1 LGAAASRFARPFVQL
16 FVLFLVPAPLLTAS
30 PAWAQ
35 ADPEPR
41 AYIEA
46 GTDVALKGNAP
57 VAGYAFFLWNRP
69 HFPAE
74 DQYLRVVVAPT
85 YLQSE
90 LVQDHWP
97 YGRHAVSIGLNG
109 GGIRYGHWEY
119 REGSYK
125 GAESF
130 WGDGG
135 EVPLSYYAGTKL
147 FGQLPLQ
154 GQIRVTPAYLVYQD
168 SLDTADRFKLPPD
181 TGLFTGRVGLRLG
194 GVPPELLPTLALE
207 VSAWYEAT
215 YRTNTGTFGFPERP
229 EQLESLSQR
238 AWGRIAADLEPLE
251 GHHVELLVTAGLS
264 KDADLL
270 SSFRLGSALPFW
282 SEFPL
287 ILHGYFV
294 EEVFAK
300 RFWLVNASYRFP
312 IWPNQRSVFLR
323 VSGDLAGVNYIP
335 GHHLP
340 RNRLGG
346 AGVDLSVAF
355 TSRITLVVGYGY
367 GFDAPRNGGFGGHMA
382 HALIEVKF

>member
-1 LGAAASRFARPFVQL
+1 LGDGASRPARALVRL
-16 FVLFLVPAPLLTAS
+16 AGLVLLPVLAVAPAR
-30 PAWAQ
+30 AQ
-35 ADPEPR
+35 PDPEPR
-41 AYIEA
+41 AYLEV
-46 GTDVALKGNAP
+46 GTDVPLKGNAP
-57 VAGYAFFLWNRP
+57 VDGYAFFLWNRP
-69 HFPAE
+69 NFPAE

-85 YLQSE
+85 YLLSE

-97 YGRHAVSIGLNG
+97 YGRHAVGIGLNG

-119 REGSYK
+119 RDGSYK
-125 GAESF
+125 GEESF

-135 EVPLSYYAGTKL
+135 ELPLSYYVSTKL
-147 FGQLPLQ
+147 FDKLPLQ
-154 GQIRVTPAYLVYQD
+154 GQIRVTPAYIVYQD
-168 SLDTADRFKLPPD
+168 SFDTSDQFKLPPD
-181 TGLFTGRVGLRLG
+181 TGLVTGRVGLRLG

-229 EQLESLSQR
+229 ERLESLTQR
-238 AWGRIAADLEPLE
+238 AWGRVAAVLEPLE

-264 KDADLL
+264 YDADLL
-270 SSFRLGSALPFW
+270 SSFRLGSALPFR

-312 IWPNQRSVFLR
+312 AWPGSRAVSLR
-323 VSGDLAGVNYIP
+323 ASGDLAGVDYIP
-335 GHHLP
+335 GQALP

-346 AGVDLSVAF
+346 AGLDLSVAF
-355 TSRITLVVGYGY
+355 TPRVTLVVGYGY

-382 HALIEVKF
+382 HALVEVKF

>member
-1 LGAAASRFARPFVQL
+1 LHGAASRSARFLGRIAGPS
-16 FVLFLVPAPLLTAS
+16 VLILLLAVS
-30 PAWAQ
+30 ARAQ
-35 ADPEPR
+35 PDPEPR
-41 AYIEA
+41 AYLEA
-46 GTDVALKGNAP
+46 GTDVPLKGNAP
-57 VAGYAFFLWNRP
+57 VDGYAFFLWNRP
-69 HFPAE
+69 NFPAE

-85 YLQSE
+85 YLLSE
-90 LVQDHWP
+90 FVQDHWP

-119 REGSYK
+119 RDGSYK

-147 FGQLPLQ
+147 FDQLPLQ
-154 GQIRVTPAYLVYQD
+154 GQIRVTPAYLVYQR
-168 SLDTADRFKLPPD
+168 SFDTANRFELPSD

-194 GVPPELLPTLALE
+194 GVPPELLPKLALE
-207 VSAWYEAT
+207 VSAWYEAS
-215 YRTNTGTFGFPERP
+215 YRTDPSSFGFPERR
-229 EQLESLSQR
+229 ESLESLTQR
-238 AWGRIAADLEPLE
+238 AWGRMAAVFAPLE
-251 GHHVELLVTAGLS
+251 GHTVELTVTAGLS
-264 KDADLL
+264 KDVDLL
-270 SSFRLGSALPFW
+270 SSFRMGSALPFR

-312 IWPNQRSVFLR
+312 AWPGSRSVSIR
-323 VSGDLAGVNYIP
+323 VSGDLAGVDYIA
-335 GHHLP
+335 GHELP

-346 AGVDLSVAF
+346 AGLDLSIAF
-355 TSRITLVVGYGY
+355 TPRVTAVVGYGY
-367 GFDAPRNGGFGGHMA
+367 GFDAPRNGGFGGQMA